1 MKSKLSLMAAMVGLA
16 MLATPIAAAAKD
28 HRVDYGRG
36 QGGYVVN
43 KHEFR
48 HGATW
53 VPAPR
58 TYPVREWHDRG
69 WGGGDRD
76 EWREHRWGDDDYRGY
91 GNRGY
96 YPAPVYTA
104 PQYGYG
110 PGYGYRDPCRR
121 AGSVLYNYQK
131 DRATGHPAAAYD
143 LLRQNQWAL
152 HNGCAAG
159 PAPYAGRGLFNGFGA
174 PAYGNSGYGQPY
186 GGSYGQPYGGS
197 SMFSPLLQYF
207 R

>member
-1 MKSKLSLMAAMVGLA
+1 MKSKLSLVAAMVGLA

-28 HRVDYGRG
+28 HRFDYVRG

-43 KHEFR
+43 KHEFK

-53 VPAPR
+53 VP
-58 TYPVREWHDRG
+58 VHEWHDRG
-69 WGGGDRD
+69 WGDRD
-76 EWREHRWGDDDYRGY
+76 EWREHRWGDGDDYRGY
-91 GNRGY
+91 GPRGY
-96 YPAPVYTA
+96 YPAPAYAA
-104 PQYGYG
+104 PAPVYGYG

-121 AGSVLYNYQK
+121 ANSVWYNYQK

-152 HNGCAAG
+152 HSGCAAG
-159 PAPYAGRGLFNGFGA
+159 PAPY
-174 PAYGNSGYGQPY
+174 GYG
-186 GGSYGQPYGGS
+186 GGYSGYGQPYGGS